1 MKGLKQFLEFDL
13 DGFLKD
19 KELTFISSKPYYNY
33 IDGQV
38 SDQVAGM
45 KLECVITKDNT
56 IYNNDDI
63 TNEYEKIQ
71 IKVPRADKINLKRGA
86 RLKVEGV
93 GKVWGE
99 YSQNLTI
106 EATNIM
112 VSKNDQWFP
121 DHFQRKGAR

>member
-1 MKGLKQFLEFDL
+1 MEEVYKVKGLKQFLEFDL

-19 KELTFISSKPYYNY
+19 KEITFINSKPYYNY

-56 IYNNDDI
+56 IYNNDEI
-63 TNEYEKIQ
+63 TNEYEKIT
-71 IKVPRADKINLKRGA
+71 IKVPRVDKINLKRGA
-86 RLKVEGV
+86 KLKVEGV
-93 GKVWGE
+93 GKVWGD
-99 YSQNLTI
+99 YSQNLTV

-112 VSKNDQWFP
+112 VSKNDQ
-121 DHFQRKGAR
+121 

>member
-1 MKGLKQFLEFDL
+1 MITLMEEVYKMKGLKQFLEFDL

-19 KELTFISSKPYYNY
+19 KEITFINSKPYYNY

-56 IYNNDDI
+56 IYNNDEI
-63 TNEYEKIQ
+63 TNEYEKIT
-71 IKVPRADKINLKRGA
+71 IKLPQAEKINLKRGTK
-86 RLKVEGV
+86 LKIEGV
-93 GKVWGE
+93 GKVWGD

-106 EATNIM
+106 EATKIM
-112 VSKNDQWFP
+112 VLKDDQ
-121 DHFQRKGAR
+121 

>member
-1 MKGLKQFLEFDL
+1 MITLMEEVYKMKGLKQFLEFDL

-19 KELTFISSKPYYNY
+19 KEITFINSKPYYNY

-56 IYNNDDI
+56 IYNNDEI
-63 TNEYEKIQ
+63 TNEYEKIT
-71 IKVPRADKINLKRGA
+71 IKLSQAEKINLKRGTK
-86 RLKVEGV
+86 LKIEGV
-93 GKVWGE
+93 GKVWGD

-106 EATNIM
+106 EATKIM
-112 VSKNDQWFP
+112 VLKDDQ
-121 DHFQRKGAR
+121 